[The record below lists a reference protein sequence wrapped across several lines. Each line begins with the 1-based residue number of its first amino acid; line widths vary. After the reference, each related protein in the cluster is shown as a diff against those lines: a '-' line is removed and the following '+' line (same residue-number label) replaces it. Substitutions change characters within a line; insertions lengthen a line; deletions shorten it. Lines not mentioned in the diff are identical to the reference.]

1 MPDSSV
7 MWRVSTAGQLEV
19 EWRERIS
26 HFSHNNF
33 VELHWRTEGGEEGV
47 ERGLVSGVS
56 LRQLHLGA
64 QYDVTLTDLITN
76 QTTDFNFTACEL
88 FD

>member
-1 MPDSSV
+1 M
-7 MWRVSTAGQLEV
+7 EV

-33 VELHWRTEGGEEGV
+33 VELRWRTEGGEEGVEEGV

-64 QYDVTLTDLITN
+64 EYDVTLTDLITN